1 MRTITVMD
9 MDQGVLSFDLRDLLA
24 CVAPVAVQMD
34 WRVQT
39 LEYTG
44 ERAEQ
49 LHALVDQGHLITGA
63 SLVMIADGVDQ
74 VIEGELFGY
83 MQGDATPALV
93 LRAVDS
99 TRWDVASPSEALL
112 DEFRKKYRVVIDVE
126 DVPG

>member
-1 MRTITVMD
+1 MRTITIMD
-9 MDQGVLSFDLRDLLA
+9 MNQAGALSFDLRDLLA

-39 LEYTG
+39 LECTG

-49 LHALVDQGHLITGA
+49 LHALVDQGHLIAGA

-74 VIEGELFGY
+74 VIEGEFFGY
-83 MQGDATPALV
+83 MQGDETPAVV

-99 TRWDVASPSEALL
+99 TSWDIASPSEVIL
-112 DEFRKKYRVVIDVE
+112 DEFKKNTE
-126 DVPG
+126 L